1 MNTLYIG
8 LQTPNADYIHT
19 PLIEI
24 VPVKDDTAL
33 KNAVFNIGDY
43 AYVLFTSRYAVR
55 FFCQYGLPEG
65 DIRVVSIGPTTTQA
79 LQEIGVRKVTQVER
93 DDSYGVIDW
102 FCRQPRG
109 RVLIPRSDIALSI
122 IPDGLRQL
130 GFDVTTVTAYRNRMP
145 SDVRRIDLNRVDRI
159 VFTSPSTVD
168 NFVYVY
174 GSLPQDK
181 ILVTRGR
188 TTQERL
194 NQYLKN
200 RKPTK

>member
-1 MNTLYIG
+1 MNTLYTG

-24 VPVKDDTAL
+24 VPVEDDTDL

-55 FFCQYGLPEG
+55 FFYQYGLSEG
-65 DIRVVSIGPTTTQA
+65 DMRVVSIGPTTTQA
-79 LQEIGVRKVTQVER
+79 LQETGVRKVTQVER

-102 FCRQPRG
+102 FSRQPRG

-145 SDVRRIDLNRVDRI
+145 SDVRRIDLSRVDRI

-194 NQYLKN
+194 NQYLK
-200 RKPTK
+200 K